1 MLITKFAH
9 IYTRA
14 RVRNQV
20 EGMRSH
26 RFTLYFWLWFE
37 SKIDYVYTSKYH
49 GGYRTP
55 SSRSA
60 NSHIYALARNQI
72 EIWRS
77 QRFTLYL
84 WLWLTK
90 MRLRLCKLKLSFK
103 FSHSQACARKQ
114 NKIVTDIAFFWLRGR
129 KNWFFFAITLRLQ
142 LCNLV
147 AGSNKC

>member
-1 MLITKFAH
+1 MLSTKFAH

-20 EGMRSH
+20 EGRRSH

-49 GGYRTP
+49 GGYRMP

-72 EIWRS
+72 ETWRS
-77 QRFTLYL
+77 QCFTLYL

-90 MRLRLCKLKLSFK
+90 MQIHYVLPICLTFLGCWKIGTSGKAKAESL
-103 FSHSQACARKQ
+103 ACQEIYKTQHIR
-114 NKIVTDIAFFWLRGR
+114 NKNNTNNYNNNR
-129 KNWFFFAITLRLQ
+129 N
-142 LCNLV
+142 N
-147 AGSNKC
+147 N